1 MKTKHLL
8 LGFGFFL
15 YAGLLTLAIVF
26 NGTLIEAVKDV
37 SIVTLGTIVGYI
49 ISIKGSN
56 SKQER

>member
-1 MKTKHLL
+1 
-8 LGFGFFL
+8 
-15 YAGLLTLAIVF
+15 VF

>member
-37 SIVTLGTIVGYI
+37 
-49 ISIKGSN
+49 
-56 SKQER
+56 